1 MLIARTLRTA
11 PGQVAGPLAQIVA
24 AVAFTHWLSPAALG
38 VYALAWAAQELVYYG
53 VVAWWTGFVQR
64 YAAAH
69 AGREARA
76 KLDAAETAIQ
86 IVNAGLQTIVACG
99 AIWLMLDVK
108 PSAHFLVAVA
118 AFTVTRNLATH
129 FAARARAEGADL
141 AFTILQAG
149 GPLGGLV
156 LGIAGMAFI
165 APTAETLLA
174 AYALAQGVS
183 LAAGLP
189 MMGFRPA
196 APHIERAMFR
206 ASWTYGAPLI
216 LANLFEWA
224 ANHGVRVIVEAW
236 QGAEGVGYVTIAWW
250 LGLRITAFVA
260 LLVTGAA
267 FAAAIR
273 ALDTSGVVAARRQL
287 AGNGALMLSLL
298 APATVGG
305 ALLSPAFAAAAVA
318 DPFRDVTAAL
328 LPFALAAGALKA
340 FREHGPE
347 QALLVFGHTR
357 LAATT
362 AFVEAVA
369 TAAFCMAGIALYGL
383 TGAIA
388 GAALGSLTGAVYSQI
403 VAARRT
409 GYYVRAVH
417 LVRIALATAIMA
429 AAVHALPVRMDAG
442 GLVLSVLTGA
452 AVYLLAA
459 AVLWQ
464 GELRLWLAALQTAR
478 AASAR
483 MSPSASAAASTAP

>member
-24 AVAFTHWLSPAALG
+24 AVAFTHWLSPEALG
-38 VYALAWAAQELVYYG
+38 VYALAWAAQELVYYV

-64 YAAAH
+64 HAAAH
-69 AGREARA
+69 AGPEARA
-76 KLDAAETAIQ
+76 RLDAAETAIQ
-86 IVNAGLQTIVACG
+86 LISAGLQTAIACG

-108 PSAHFLVAVA
+108 PDALFLASVA

-156 LGIAGMAFI
+156 LGVAGMI
-165 APTAETLLA
+165 LVAPTAQTLLA
-174 AYALAQGVS
+174 AYALAQGLS

-196 APHIERAMFR
+196 APQIDRAMFR

-224 ANHGVRVIVEAW
+224 ANHGVRIIVEVW

-250 LGLRITAFVA
+250 LGLRIAAFVA

-273 ALDTSGVVAARRQL
+273 ALDTAGAAAARRQL
-287 AGNGALMLSLL
+287 ADNGALMLALL
-298 APATVGG
+298 VPAAVGG
-305 ALLSPAFAAAAVA
+305 ALLSQAFATVAVA
-318 DPFRDVTAAL
+318 EPFRDVTAAL

-357 LAATT
+357 LAAST

-369 TAAFCMAGIALYGL
+369 TAVFCTAGVALYGL

-388 GAALGSLTGAVYSQI
+388 GATLGSLVGAGYSQA

-409 GYYVRAVH
+409 GYYVRLAYA
-417 LVRIALATAIMA
+417 VRIALATILMA
-429 AAVHALPVRMDAG
+429 AAVYALPARMDAG
-442 GLVLSVLTGA
+442 GLVLSVLVGA
-452 AVYLLAA
+452 AVYLSAA
-459 AVLWQ
+459 AVLWR
-464 GELRLWLAALQTAR
+464 GELSAWRAGRHTAR

-483 MSPSASAAASTAP
+483 MSPSPSAVASSAP